1 MPVNRRSP
9 RPTEFDADRGFT
21 APSPPPVVGLRPKRV
36 HARATS
42 LARHGRA
49 IARVALSALG
59 PLVAAKESL
68 RLLSGASRCG
78 TPCVQNLR
86 LLEGRAPL
94 EKPRA
99 ASRRQPRATWAPAP
113 ANCESGLDLPPGAAI
128 RLAKFHTSCQFRHQ
142 FGICRQSLRRTPG
155 GTGSSPAVRHSS
167 MMRYAAG
174 RSDADRIQNYRV
186 RLNHVRR

>member
-1 MPVNRRSP
+1 MNRRSP
-9 RPTEFDADRGFT
+9 RPPNSTQSAGSRHRHRRQMWDYGQSACTPG
-21 APSPPPVVGLRPKRV
+21 PS
-36 HARATS
+36 
-42 LARHGRA
+42 ARHGRTL
-49 IARVALSALG
+49 ARIALSALG
-59 PLVAAKESL
+59 PLVAAKEPL

-78 TPCVQNLR
+78 NAVRSTNLVTGAAR
-86 LLEGRAPL
+86 TIG
-94 EKPRA
+94 A

-113 ANCESGLDLPPGAAI
+113 ANCESGLYLPPGAAI

-155 GTGSSPAVRHSS
+155 GTGSSPAGRHSS

-174 RSDADRIQNYRV
+174 RSDADRIHNYRV

>member
-9 RPTEFDADRGFT
+9 RPPNSTQSAGSRHRHRRQMWDYGQSACTPG
-21 APSPPPVVGLRPKRV
+21 PS
-36 HARATS
+36 
-42 LARHGRA
+42 ARHGRTLA
-49 IARVALSALG
+49 RIAWSALG
-59 PLVAAKESL
+59 PLVAAKEPL

-78 TPCVQNLR
+78 TPCVQQISS
-86 LLEGRAPL
+86 LERRAPL
-94 EKPRA
+94 ESPRA

-113 ANCESGLDLPPGAAI
+113 ANCESGLYLPPGAAI

-155 GTGSSPAVRHSS
+155 GTGSFPAGRHSS

-186 RLNHVRR
+186 GLNHVRR

>member
-9 RPTEFDADRGFT
+9 RPPNSTQIAGSRHRHRRQLWDYGQSACTPG
-21 APSPPPVVGLRPKRV
+21 PSARQWTHVSPHCVVRLRAFGRCQGVPATPVGRLAMRNAVRQQIS
-36 HARATS
+36 S
-42 LARHGRA
+42 LER
-49 IARVALSALG
+49 
-59 PLVAAKESL
+59 
-68 RLLSGASRCG
+68 
-78 TPCVQNLR
+78 
-86 LLEGRAPL
+86 RAPL
-94 EKPRA
+94 ESLSA

-113 ANCESGLDLPPGAAI
+113 ANCESGLYLPPGAAI

-155 GTGSSPAVRHSS
+155 GTGSFPAGRHSS